1 MQKSKLFLNTFA
13 FVNQKQIKMK
23 RILFLLT
30 VTAVLFSCNKAG
42 KNEYIISGTVKGV
55 ADGKTVVLEKQ
66 DETGQLKPIDTV
78 KIKDGKFTIKGSAK
92 EPEIMLLQVEAL
104 QGKVPFILE
113 NGDIK
118 VVVDKDSIQKTK
130 LSGTFNNDVF
140 SKFNVDVVKFQK
152 TSQKKLTDFQNA
164 NMEKMKA
171 AQEAKDTITINKLMK
186 EYQVIQ
192 KEGMDFYVKFAETNP
207 KALISALI
215 VDSMLNDPNVD
226 LARAK
231 KIFANFSPELK
242 KYKPGKSIQSKL
254 DKIGKPVVVATSTEV
269 GSVAPDFSAPNP
281 EGKSISLKESLG
293 KVTII
298 DFWASWCNPCRAE
311 NPNVVALYNE
321 FHSKGLNIISVSL
334 DKDASKWKEA
344 IAKDKLTWNQVSNLK
359 FWEEPIAL
367 TYGVKSIPATFLLDT
382 NGTIVA
388 KDLRGAELKAKVAAL
403 LAAK

>member
-1 MQKSKLFLNTFA
+1 
-13 FVNQKQIKMK
+13 MK
-23 RILFLLT
+23 RLLLLLT
-30 VTAVLFSCNKAG
+30 VSAVLFSCNKAG
-42 KNEYIISGTVKGV
+42 QNEYIISGTVKGV

-113 NGDIK
+113 NGDIE
-118 VVVDKDSIQKTK
+118 VIVDKDSIQKSK

-152 TSQKKLTDFQNA
+152 DSQKKMMAFQNA
-164 NMEKMKA
+164 NMAKMKA
-171 AQEAKDTITINKLMK
+171 AQEAKDTVTINKLMK

-192 KEGMDFYVKFAETNP
+192 KAGMDFYVKFAESNP

-215 VDSMLNDPNVD
+215 VDSMLNDPSVD

-231 KIFANFSPELK
+231 KIFASFSPELK
-242 KYKPGKSIQSKL
+242 KYKPGKSIQTKL
-254 DKIGKPVVVATSTEV
+254 DKIAKPVAAAAEV
-269 GSVAPDFSAPNP
+269 GTIAPDFSAPNP
-281 EGKSISLKESLG
+281 DGKSISLKESLG

-311 NPNVVALYNE
+311 NPNVVAIYNE
-321 FHSKGLNIISVSL
+321 FHAKGLNIISISL
-334 DKDASKWKEA
+334 DKDANKWKEA

-359 FWEEPIAL
+359 DFQDPIAI
-367 TYGVKSIPATFLLDT
+367 TYGVNAIPSTYILDAK
-382 NGTIVA
+382 GTIIA
-388 KDLRGAELKAKVAAL
+388 KDLRGAELKAKISSL
-403 LAAK
+403 LAAI

>member
-1 MQKSKLFLNTFA
+1 
-13 FVNQKQIKMK
+13 MK
-23 RILFLLT
+23 RLLLLLT
-30 VTAVLFSCNKAG
+30 VSAVLFSCNKAG
-42 KNEYIISGTVKGV
+42 VNEYIISGTVKGV

-113 NGDIK
+113 NGDIE
-118 VVVDKDSIQKTK
+118 VIVDKDSIQKSK
-130 LSGTFNNDVF
+130 LSGTFNNDIF

-152 TSQKKLTDFQNA
+152 ESQKKMMAFQNA
-164 NMEKMKA
+164 NMAKMKA
-171 AQEAKDTITINKLMK
+171 AQEAKDTVTINKLMK
-186 EYQVIQ
+186 EYQVLQ
-192 KEGMDFYVKFAETNP
+192 KSGMDFYVKFAESNP
-207 KALISALI
+207 KALLSALI
-215 VDSMLNDPNVD
+215 VDSMLNDPSVD

-231 KIFANFSPELK
+231 KIFASFSPELK

-254 DKIGKPVVVATSTEV
+254 DKIAKPVAAAAEV
-269 GSVAPDFSAPNP
+269 GTIAPDFSAPNP

-311 NPNVVALYNE
+311 NPNVVAIYNE
-321 FHSKGLNIISVSL
+321 FHAKGLNIISISL
-334 DKDASKWKEA
+334 DKDAKKWKEA

-359 FWEEPIAL
+359 DFQDPIAI
-367 TYGVKSIPATFLLDT
+367 TYGVNAIPSTYILDA

-388 KDLRGAELKAKVAAL
+388 KDLRGAELKAKISAL
-403 LAAK
+403 LAAI

>member
-23 RILFLLT
+23 RILLLLT
-30 VTAVLFSCNKAG
+30 VCAVLFSCNKAG
-42 KNEYIISGTVKGV
+42 VNEYIISGTVKGV

-113 NGDIK
+113 NGDIE
-118 VVVDKDSIQKTK
+118 VIVDKDSIQKTK

-152 TSQKKLTDFQNA
+152 ESQKKMMAFQNA
-164 NMEKMKA
+164 NMAKMKA
-171 AQEAKDTITINKLMK
+171 AQEAKDTVTINKLMK

-192 KEGMDFYVKFAETNP
+192 KSGMDFYVKFAESNP
-207 KALISALI
+207 KALLSALI
-215 VDSMLNDPNVD
+215 VDSMLNDPSVD

-231 KIFANFSPELK
+231 KIFASFSPELK

-254 DKIGKPVVVATSTEV
+254 DKIAKPVAAAAEV
-269 GSVAPDFSAPNP
+269 GTIAPDFSAPNP

-311 NPNVVALYNE
+311 NPNVVAIYNE
-321 FHSKGLNIISVSL
+321 FHAKGLNIISISL
-334 DKDASKWKEA
+334 DKDAKKWKEA

-359 FWEEPIAL
+359 DFQDPIAI
-367 TYGVKSIPATFLLDT
+367 TYGVNAIPSTYILDSK
-382 NGTIVA
+382 GTIVA
-388 KDLRGAELKAKVAAL
+388 KDLRGAELKAKISAL
-403 LAAK
+403 LAAI

>member
-1 MQKSKLFLNTFA
+1 
-13 FVNQKQIKMK
+13 MK
-23 RILFLLT
+23 RILLLLT
-30 VTAVLFSCNKAG
+30 VSAVLFSCNKAG
-42 KNEYIISGTVKGV
+42 VNEYIISGTVKGV

-113 NGDIK
+113 NGDIE
-118 VVVDKDSIQKTK
+118 VIVDKDSVQKTK
-130 LSGTFNNDVF
+130 LSGTFNNDIF

-152 TSQKKLTDFQNA
+152 ESQKKMMAFQNA
-164 NMEKMKA
+164 NMAKMKA

-215 VDSMLNDPNVD
+215 VDSMLNDPSVD
-226 LARAK
+226 LVRAK
-231 KIFANFSPELK
+231 KIFASFSPELK

-254 DKIGKPVVVATSTEV
+254 DKIAKPVAVGTSTEV
-269 GSVAPDFSAPNP
+269 GTVAPDFSAPNP

-311 NPNVVALYNE
+311 NPNVVAIYNE
-321 FHSKGLNIISVSL
+321 FHAKGLNIISVSL
-334 DKDASKWKEA
+334 DKEVSKWKEA

-367 TYGVKSIPATFLLDT
+367 TYGVKSIPATFLLDAK
-382 NGTIVA
+382 GTIVA
-388 KDLRGAELKAKVAAL
+388 KDLRGAELKAKISAL
-403 LAAK
+403 LATK

>member
-1 MQKSKLFLNTFA
+1 
-13 FVNQKQIKMK
+13 MK
-23 RILFLLT
+23 KILLLLT
-30 VTAVLFSCNKAG
+30 VSAVLFSCNKAG
-42 KNEYIISGTVKGV
+42 VNEYIISGTVKGV

-113 NGDIK
+113 NGDIE
-118 VVVDKDSIQKTK
+118 VIVDKDSVQKTK

-152 TSQKKLTDFQNA
+152 ESQKKMMAFQNA
-164 NMEKMKA
+164 NMAKMKA
-171 AQEAKDTITINKLMK
+171 AQEAKDTVSINKLMK
-186 EYQVIQ
+186 EYQVLQ
-192 KEGMDFYVKFAETNP
+192 KAGMDFYIKFAESNP

-215 VDSMLNDPNVD
+215 VDSMLNDPSVD

-231 KIFANFSPELK
+231 KIFASFSPELK

-254 DKIGKPVVVATSTEV
+254 DKIAKPAAAAAEV
-269 GSVAPDFSAPNP
+269 GTIAPDFSAPNP
-281 EGKSISLKESLG
+281 DGKSISLKESLG

-298 DFWASWCNPCRAE
+298 DFWASWCNPCRTE
-311 NPNVVALYNE
+311 NPNVVAIYNE
-321 FHSKGLNIISVSL
+321 FHAKGLNIISVSL
-334 DKDASKWKEA
+334 DKDAKKWKEA

-359 FWEEPIAL
+359 DFQDPIAI
-367 TYGVKSIPATFLLDT
+367 TYGVNAIPSTYILDAK
-382 NGTIVA
+382 GTIVA
-388 KDLRGAELKAKVAAL
+388 KDLRGAELKAKIASL
-403 LAAK
+403 LAAI

>member
-1 MQKSKLFLNTFA
+1 
-13 FVNQKQIKMK
+13 MK
-23 RILFLLT
+23 RLLLLLT
-30 VTAVLFSCNKAG
+30 VSAVLFSCNKAG
-42 KNEYIISGTVKGV
+42 QNEYIISGTVKGV

-113 NGDIK
+113 NGDIE
-118 VVVDKDSIQKTK
+118 VIVDKDSIQKSK

-152 TSQKKLTDFQNA
+152 DSQKKMMAFQNA
-164 NMEKMKA
+164 NMAKMKA
-171 AQEAKDTITINKLMK
+171 AQEAKDTVTINKLMK

-192 KEGMDFYVKFAETNP
+192 KAGMDFYVKFAESNP

-215 VDSMLNDPNVD
+215 VDSMLNDPSVD

-231 KIFANFSPELK
+231 KIFASFSPELK

-254 DKIGKPVVVATSTEV
+254 DKIAKPVAAAAEV
-269 GSVAPDFSAPNP
+269 GTIAPDFSAPNP
-281 EGKSISLKESLG
+281 DGKSISLKESLG

-311 NPNVVALYNE
+311 NPNVVAIYNE
-321 FHSKGLNIISVSL
+321 FHAKGLNIISISL
-334 DKDASKWKEA
+334 DKDANKWKEA

-359 FWEEPIAL
+359 DFQDPIAI
-367 TYGVKSIPATFLLDT
+367 TYGVNAIPSTYILDAK
-382 NGTIVA
+382 GTIIA
-388 KDLRGAELKAKVAAL
+388 KDLRGAELKAKISSL
-403 LAAK
+403 LAAI

>member
-1 MQKSKLFLNTFA
+1 
-13 FVNQKQIKMK
+13 
-23 RILFLLT
+23 
-30 VTAVLFSCNKAG
+30 
-42 KNEYIISGTVKGV
+42 
-55 ADGKTVVLEKQ
+55 
-66 DETGQLKPIDTV
+66 LKPIDTV

-113 NGDIK
+113 NGDIE
-118 VVVDKDSIQKTK
+118 VIVDKDSVQKTK

-152 TSQKKLTDFQNA
+152 ASQKKMMDFQNA
-164 NMEKMKA
+164 NMAQMKA

-231 KIFANFSPELK
+231 KIFASFSAELK

-254 DKIGKPVVVATSTEV
+254 DKIGKPVVVATATEV
-269 GSVAPDFSAPNP
+269 GSAAPDFSAPNP

-321 FHSKGLNIISVSL
+321 FHAKGLNIIGVSL
-334 DKDASKWKEA
+334 DKEASKWKEA

-367 TYGVKSIPATFLLDT
+367 TYGVKSIPATFLLDA

-388 KDLRGAELKAKVAAL
+388 KDLRGAELKAKIVSL
-403 LAAK
+403 LAVK

>member
-1 MQKSKLFLNTFA
+1 
-13 FVNQKQIKMK
+13 MK
-23 RILFLLT
+23 RILLLLT
-30 VTAVLFSCNKAG
+30 VSAVLFSCNKAG
-42 KNEYIISGTVKGV
+42 VNEYIITGTVKGV

-104 QGKVPFILE
+104 QGKVPFVLE
-113 NGDIK
+113 NGDIE
-118 VVVDKDSIQKTK
+118 VNVDKDSIQKSK

-152 TSQKKLTDFQNA
+152 ESQKKMMAFQNA
-164 NMEKMKA
+164 NMAKMKA

-192 KEGMDFYVKFAETNP
+192 KEGMDFYVKFAEANP

-215 VDSMLNDPNVD
+215 VDSMLNDPSVD

-231 KIFANFSPELK
+231 KIFASFSPELK

-254 DKIGKPVVVATSTEV
+254 DKIAKPVAAAVEV
-269 GSVAPDFSAPNP
+269 GTIAPNFSAPNP

-334 DKDASKWKEA
+334 DKDSKKWKEA
-344 IAKDKLTWNQVSNLK
+344 IAKDKLSWNQISNLK
-359 FWEEPIAL
+359 DFQDPIAI
-367 TYGVKSIPATFLLDT
+367 TYGINAIPSTYILDAK
-382 NGTIVA
+382 GTIVA
-388 KDLRGAELKAKVAAL
+388 KDLRGAELKAKIASL
-403 LAAK
+403 LAAI

>member
-1 MQKSKLFLNTFA
+1 
-13 FVNQKQIKMK
+13 MK
-23 RILFLLT
+23 KILLLLT
-30 VTAVLFSCNKAG
+30 VSAVLFSCNKAG
-42 KNEYIISGTVKGV
+42 VNEYIISGTVKGV

-113 NGDIK
+113 NGDIE
-118 VVVDKDSIQKTK
+118 VIVDKDSVQKTK

-152 TSQKKLTDFQNA
+152 DSQKKMMAFQNA
-164 NMEKMKA
+164 NMAKMKA
-171 AQEAKDTITINKLMK
+171 AQEAKDTVAINKLMK
-186 EYQVIQ
+186 EYQVLQ
-192 KEGMDFYVKFAETNP
+192 KAGMDFYIKFAELNP

-215 VDSMLNDPNVD
+215 VDSMLNDPSVD

-231 KIFANFSPELK
+231 KIFASFSPELK

-254 DKIGKPVVVATSTEV
+254 DKIAKPVAAAAEV
-269 GSVAPDFSAPNP
+269 GTIAPAFSAPNP
-281 EGKSISLKESLG
+281 DGKSISLKESLG

-311 NPNVVALYNE
+311 NPNVVAIYNE

-334 DKDASKWKEA
+334 DKDAKKWKEA

-359 FWEEPIAL
+359 DFQDPIAI
-367 TYGVKSIPATFLLDT
+367 TYGVNAIPCTFILDAK
-382 NGTIVA
+382 GTIVA
-388 KDLRGAELKAKVAAL
+388 KDLRGAELKAKIASL
-403 LAAK
+403 LAAI

>member
-1 MQKSKLFLNTFA
+1 
-13 FVNQKQIKMK
+13 MK
-23 RILFLLT
+23 RILLLLT
-30 VTAVLFSCNKAG
+30 VSAVLFSCNKAG
-42 KNEYIISGTVKGV
+42 VNEYIISGTVKGV
-55 ADGKTVVLEKQ
+55 ADGKTVILEKQ

-113 NGDIK
+113 NGDIE
-118 VVVDKDSIQKTK
+118 VIVDKDSIQKTK

-152 TSQKKLTDFQNA
+152 DSQKKMTAFQNT
-164 NMEKMKA
+164 NMAKMKA

-186 EYQVIQ
+186 EYQVLQ
-192 KEGMDFYVKFAETNP
+192 KAGMDFYVKFAEANP

-215 VDSMLNDPNVD
+215 VDSMLNDPSVD

-231 KIFANFSPELK
+231 KIFASFSPELK

-254 DKIGKPVVVATSTEV
+254 DKIAKPVAATTEV
-269 GSVAPDFSAPNP
+269 GTIAPDFSAPNP

-334 DKDASKWKEA
+334 DKDAKKWKEA

-359 FWEEPIAL
+359 DFEDPIAV
-367 TYGVKSIPATFLLDT
+367 TYGINAIPSTYILDAK
-382 NGTIVA
+382 GTIVA

-403 LAAK
+403 LAAI

>member
-1 MQKSKLFLNTFA
+1 
-13 FVNQKQIKMK
+13 MK
-23 RILFLLT
+23 RLLLLLT
-30 VTAVLFSCNKAG
+30 VSAVLFSCNKAG
-42 KNEYIISGTVKGV
+42 VNEYVISGTIKGI
-55 ADGKTVVLEKQ
+55 ADGKTVVLERQ
-66 DETGQLKPIDTV
+66 DETGQLRPIDTV

-113 NGDIK
+113 NGDIE
-118 VVVDKDSIQKTK
+118 VIVDKDSIQKSK

-140 SKFNVDVVKFQK
+140 SKFNIDIVKFQK
-152 TSQKKLTDFQNA
+152 DSQKKMMAFQNA
-164 NMEKMKA
+164 NMAKMNA

-215 VDSMLNDPNVD
+215 VDSMLNDPSVD
-226 LARAK
+226 LVRVK
-231 KIFANFSPELK
+231 KIFASFSPELK
-242 KYKPGKSIQSKL
+242 KYKPGKSIQFKL
-254 DKIGKPVVVATSTEV
+254 DKIGKPIVVATSTEV
-269 GSVAPDFSAPNP
+269 GSIAPDFSAPNP

-311 NPNVVALYNE
+311 NPIIVALYNE
-321 FHSKGLNIISVSL
+321 FHTKGLNIISISL
-334 DKDASKWKEA
+334 DKDAKKWKEA

-359 FWEEPIAL
+359 DFQDPIAL
-367 TYGVKSIPATFLLDT
+367 TYGINAIPSNYIIDAK
-382 NGTIVA
+382 GTIVA
-388 KDLRGAELKAKVAAL
+388 KDLRGAELKAKILAL
-403 LAAK
+403 IGAI

>member
-1 MQKSKLFLNTFA
+1 
-13 FVNQKQIKMK
+13 MK
-23 RILFLLT
+23 RILLLLT
-30 VTAVLFSCNKAG
+30 VSAVLFSCNKAG
-42 KNEYIISGTVKGV
+42 VNEYIISGTVKGV
-55 ADGKTVVLEKQ
+55 ADGKTVILEKQ

-78 KIKDGKFTIKGSAK
+78 KIKDGKFTIKGSSK

-113 NGDIK
+113 NGDIE
-118 VVVDKDSIQKTK
+118 VIVDKDSIQKSK

-152 TSQKKLTDFQNA
+152 DSQKKMTAFQNA
-164 NMEKMKA
+164 NMAKMKA

-186 EYQVIQ
+186 EYQVLQ
-192 KEGMDFYVKFAETNP
+192 KAGMDFYVKFAESNP

-215 VDSMLNDPNVD
+215 VDSMLNDPSVD
-226 LARAK
+226 LVRAK
-231 KIFANFSPELK
+231 KIFASFSPELK

-254 DKIGKPVVVATSTEV
+254 DKIAKPVAAAAEV
-269 GSVAPDFSAPNP
+269 GTIAPDFSAPNP

-321 FHSKGLNIISVSL
+321 FHSKGLNIIGVSV
-334 DKDASKWKEA
+334 DKDAKKWKEA

-359 FWEEPIAL
+359 DFEDPIAV
-367 TYGVKSIPATFLLDT
+367 TYGINAIPSTFILDAK
-382 NGTIVA
+382 GTIVA

-403 LAAK
+403 LAAI